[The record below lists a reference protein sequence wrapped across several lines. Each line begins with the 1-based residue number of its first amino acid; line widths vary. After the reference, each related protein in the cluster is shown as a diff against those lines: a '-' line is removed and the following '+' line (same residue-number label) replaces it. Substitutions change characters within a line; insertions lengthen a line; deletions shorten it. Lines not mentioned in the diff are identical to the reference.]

1 MNRTAPGGPAV
12 WTMVLLA
19 AGLWFLTFY
28 LTFSTFWIKIS
39 LSALSLAAISVW
51 LKPDSLRSLSL
62 DLNTVMLGLL
72 SASVLYLVFWTG
84 KLVSTSLFSFAGQQI
99 GSIYAK
105 GQGTPHW
112 VIFLLLFFVTGP
124 SEEIFWRGFLQKQL
138 IDRFGGWGGWALA
151 TAIYAGVHIWSFNF
165 MLIGA
170 SAVAGAF
177 WGAIYWRTGNLSL
190 VIVSHSVWSAVVFTL
205 LPIP

>member
-1 MNRTAPGGPAV
+1 MSRTAPSGSV
-12 WTMVLLA
+12 VA
-19 AGLWFLTFY
+19 AMALFATGLWFVTFY

-39 LSALSLAAISVW
+39 LSALSLATLSVW
-51 LKPDSLRSLSL
+51 IQPDSLRSLSL
-62 DLNTVMLGLL
+62 HLTTVLLGLV
-72 SASVLYLVFWTG
+72 SASALYLIFWTG
-84 KLVSTSLFSFAGQQI
+84 KLVSTSLFSFAGDQI

-105 GQGTPHW
+105 GQGTPLW

-138 IDRFGGWGGWALA
+138 IERFGGLRGWMLA

-177 WGAIYWRTGNLSL
+177 WGLIYWRTGNLAL
-190 VIVSHSVWSAVVFTL
+190 VIVSHSVWSAVVFAL